1 MSRIGIVVAFGS
13 ALMRRS
19 RATPASPHAG
29 SVGRSVDSSAGWS
42 PTNEEAWG
50 TAVRAE
56 LDRAATARDRPPEE
70 AAEDTSF
77 ARGLRV
83 LLTIADRGE
92 IRADEL
98 SVLLETPV
106 STIYRYLRTLA
117 SFGFV
122 DRSVAGYRLGPRLI
136 IGSGANVTAEELIRT
151 SGPVLRLLAE
161 ETGETAVIV
170 RRIGLAVVCLQEIP
184 SRHSLRVTI
193 PPDTSL
199 PLVRGALGKAL
210 LAFAPDEVLDEI
222 LSAESGHEEAV
233 DADRLRGELADV
245 VSTGV
250 ARSVGEGLAGAVAIA
265 VPIFRED
272 GIVAAMGVVGPES
285 RCGLAWRT
293 RVARLLP
300 GAASSIVGALEGGL
314 SSRDSRDPG

>member
-1 MSRIGIVVAFGS
+1 
-13 ALMRRS
+13 L
-19 RATPASPHAG
+19 RA
-29 SVGRSVDSSAGWS
+29 DI
-42 PTNEEAWG
+42 
-50 TAVRAE
+50 
-56 LDRAATARDRPPEE
+56 DRATARDRPPEE

-117 SFGFV
+117 SFGFI
-122 DRSVAGYRLGPRLI
+122 DRSGAGYRLGPRLI

-151 SGPVLRLLAE
+151 AGPVLQLLAD

-170 RRIGLAVVCLQEIP
+170 RRIGLAAVCLHEIP
-184 SRHSLRVTI
+184 SHHALRVTV
-193 PPDTSL
+193 PSQTPL
-199 PLVRGALGKAL
+199 PLESGALGKAL
-210 LAFAPDEVLDEI
+210 LAFAPDEILDEI
-222 LSAESGHEEAV
+222 LADSGRDPAI
-233 DADRLRGELADV
+233 DPDRLRADLAEV
-245 VSTGV
+245 VTSGV
-250 ARSVGEGLAGAVAIA
+250 ARSVGEAISGAVAIA

-272 GIVAAMGVVGPES
+272 GIVAAIGVVGPES

-300 GAASSIVGALEGGL
+300 GAASSIVGALGPGL
-314 SSRDSRDPG
+314 SAQDSRDPE